1 MFPKI
6 RTSLPGPKAREI
18 ISRDKRYMSPSYTR
32 DYPFVMDHG
41 EGVYV
46 VDVDGNVFLDFTAG
60 IAVCATGHANPR
72 VVSAIR
78 KQAGKFI
85 HMSGTDFYYNIQ
97 VELAERLCRVVPI
110 KGKKRVFFTNS
121 GAEAIE
127 AAMKLARYHTMRH
140 QFLAFFNAFHG
151 RTLGAL
157 SLTGSKIIQKKGF
170 YPLIP
175 GVVHVPYSYC
185 YRCPYNLQY
194 DSCCLYCLK
203 YIEDMLFLKTVDPDD
218 VAAIFVEPVQ
228 GEGGYVVPPVE
239 FMKGLRR
246 TCNKYGILLVCDE
259 VQSGMGRTGKMF
271 AVQHF
276 GIQPDI
282 ICLAKGIASG
292 MPLGAIIASEDVM
305 NWEYGSHASTFGG
318 NPVSCAASLAT
329 MDLLEKQLIKNATVM
344 GDYMKE
350 RLLPFVEKYEC
361 VGDVRGLGLM
371 LGIEIIRD
379 KKTKE
384 PANALRNKIIHHCFN
399 NGLLL
404 LGCGLNT
411 LRICPPLVITKEHA
425 DLAIATIEK
434 AIAKMGG

>member
-140 QFLAFFNAFHG
+140 QFIAFFNAFHG

-276 GIQPDI
+276 GVQPDI

-350 RLLPFVEKYEC
+350 RLLPFVEKYDC

-371 LGIEIIRD
+371 IGIEIIRD
-379 KKTKE
+379 KRTKE

>member
-1 MFPKI
+1 
-6 RTSLPGPKAREI
+6 
-18 ISRDKRYMSPSYTR
+18 
-32 DYPFVMDHG
+32 
-41 EGVYV
+41 
-46 VDVDGNVFLDFTAG
+46 
-60 IAVCATGHANPR
+60 
-72 VVSAIR
+72 
-78 KQAGKFI
+78 
-85 HMSGTDFYYNIQ
+85 
-97 VELAERLCRVVPI
+97 
-110 KGKKRVFFTNS
+110 
-121 GAEAIE
+121 
-127 AAMKLARYHTMRH
+127 
-140 QFLAFFNAFHG
+140 
-151 RTLGAL
+151 
-157 SLTGSKIIQKKGF
+157 
-170 YPLIP
+170 
-175 GVVHVPYSYC
+175 
-185 YRCPYNLQY
+185 
-194 DSCCLYCLK
+194 
-203 YIEDMLFLKTVDPDD
+203 MLFLKTVDPDD

-246 TCNKYGILLVCDE
+246 ICNKYGILLVCDE

-350 RLLPFVEKYEC
+350 RFLPFVDKYDC

-371 LGIEIIRD
+371 IGIEIIRD
-379 KKTKE
+379 KRTKE

-404 LGCGLNT
+404 LGCGLNS

-434 AIAKMGG
+434 AIAEMGG

>member
-60 IAVCATGHANPR
+60 IAVCATGHANPK

-246 TCNKYGILLVCDE
+246 ICSKYGILLVCDE

-350 RLLPFVEKYEC
+350 RFLPFVEKYEC

-379 KKTKE
+379 KRTKE

-404 LGCGLNT
+404 LGCGLNS

>member
-46 VDVDGNVFLDFTAG
+46 VDVDGNVFLDFSAG

-110 KGKKRVFFTNS
+110 KGNKRVFFTNS

-140 QFLAFFNAFHG
+140 QFIAFFNAFHG

-194 DSCCLYCLK
+194 DSCCIYCLK

-246 TCNKYGILLVCDE
+246 ICNKYGILLVCDE
-259 VQSGMGRTGKMF
+259 VQSGMGRSGRMF
-271 AVQHF
+271 AIQHF

-292 MPLGAIIASEDVM
+292 MPLGAIIASESVM

-329 MDLLEKQLIKNATVM
+329 MDLLEKKLIKNAAVI

-361 VGDVRGLGLM
+361 VGDVRGLGLII
-371 LGIEIIRD
+371 GIEIVQD
-379 KKTKE
+379 KRTKE
-384 PANALRNKIIHHCFN
+384 PANALRNKIIHHCFK

-411 LRICPPLVITKEHA
+411 LRICPPLIITKEHA
-425 DLAIATIEK
+425 DIAISMIEK
-434 AIAKMGG
+434 AIAKVSG